1 MNGEQLSAL
10 KVKHLRSYLAAKR
23 INHQTCTEKQDL
35 VDLIV
40 SHRHVPFS
48 SLSITTQSATT
59 APSSQNSNSTG
70 GRSNFQNT
78 MSSFAD
84 QVNNLATNLSN
95 TVSGVINQALGD
107 DVLQANTSETA
118 TGPPPSQSSQ
128 SASSQPRATAQ
139 PPPPPP
145 VRPPPT
151 TTTTTTTNTNTT
163 NHARPRRKSLSEL
176 NTEEKIE
183 DLNIRELKEIL
194 AANFVDYKGCV
205 EKNELIERVRRLY
218 RDREMEKQRAKDFEK
233 AGVGDHELCKI
244 CMDAIADCVFLDC
257 GHMVTCVQCGKLLA
271 ECPICRANI
280 VRVVRVFKS

>member
-10 KVKHLRSYLAAKR
+10 KVKHLRSYLTAKR
-23 INHQTCTEKQDL
+23 INHQTCTEKKDL

-40 SHRHVPFS
+40 NHRHVPFS
-48 SLSITTQSATT
+48 GLSATTQSATT
-59 APSSQNSNSTG
+59 VPSSQNSNSTG
-70 GRSNFQNT
+70 GRSNFQST

-95 TVSGVINQALGD
+95 TVSGVINQTLGD
-107 DVLQANTSETA
+107 EILHTNTSEATA
-118 TGPPPSQSSQ
+118 APPPSQSSPTATFQ
-128 SASSQPRATAQ
+128 TRTTAQ

-145 VRPPPT
+145 TRPPP
-151 TTTTTTTNTNTT
+151 TTTTTNTNTT
-163 NHARPRRKSLSEL
+163 SHARPRRKSLSEL

-218 RDREMEKQRAKDFEK
+218 RDREIEKQRGNLFIHLISLI
-233 AGVGDHELCKI
+233 VHRLFSL
-244 CMDAIADCVFLDC
+244 FL
-257 GHMVTCVQCGKLLA
+257 
-271 ECPICRANI
+271 
-280 VRVVRVFKS
+280 

>member
-1 MNGEQLSAL
+1 MNVEQLSNL

-23 INHQTCTEKQDL
+23 INHQTCKEKQDL

-40 SHRHVPFS
+40 NHRHVPFS
-48 SLSITTQSATT
+48 GLSALQSSANVS
-59 APSSQNSNSTG
+59 SSQNSSSTG
-70 GRSNFQNT
+70 GRSNFQQT

-95 TVSGVINQALGD
+95 TVTSVFNQTLGD
-107 DVLQANTSETA
+107 EILRTNPSET
-118 TGPPPSQSSQ
+118 PVPPSSQ
-128 SASSQPRATAQ
+128 NATSANRTTTQ
-139 PPPPPP
+139 PPPPTST
-145 VRPPPT
+145 RPPPQTTTAT
-151 TTTTTTTNTNTT
+151 TTTTANTT
-163 NHARPRRKSLSEL
+163 SHARPRRKSLSEL

-218 RDREMEKQRAKDFEK
+218 RDRELEKQRAKDLDK
-233 AGVGDHELCKI
+233 AGVGDNEICKI
-244 CMDAIADCVFLDC
+244 CMDAISDCVFLDC

-271 ECPICRANI
+271 ECPICRSNI